1 MRTRLTELLGI
12 EHPVMLAGMGGVSYS
27 ALAAAVS
34 AAGGFGCLGAS
45 TMGDEKMA
53 EEIAAVRQA
62 TDKPFGVDLLTAMPG
77 GMTEQVEIIIEG
89 GASAFVAGLGVPTEV
104 VDLCHRHDVIVVSMC
119 GKVEHAVRAVEA
131 GCDLVVAQG
140 TEAGGHTGQVAS
152 LPLIPQIVDAVGDRV
167 PVVAAGGIFDGRGL
181 AAALA
186 LGRGR
191 DLGGHPLHRDT
202 RGRGV
207 LGYKERLL
215 ASREDQTT
223 VSRAYSGK
231 TMRVVRNE
239 YTDYYD
245 AHPDELKK
253 FPEQLGIAYGNGT
266 MHLGGDS
273 FTDGVDVDRE
283 CYPAGQGVGAIAE
296 LVPAGELV
304 RRFVA
309 EAEET
314 LDRLSRVRRTSG
326 HGS

>member
-27 ALAAAVS
+27 ALATAVS
-34 AAGGFGCLGAS
+34 EAGGFGCLGAS
-45 TMGDEKMA
+45 TMGNDKMV
-53 EEIAAVRQA
+53 EEMAAVRA
-62 TDKPFGVDLLTAMPG
+62 HTAKPFGVDLLTAMPG
-77 GMTEQVEIIIEG
+77 GMRDQVQLIIEG
-89 GASAFVAGLGVPTEV
+89 GATAFVAGLGVPSEV
-104 VDLCHRHDVIVVSMC
+104 VDQCHSNNVIVVSMC
-119 GKVEHAVRAVEA
+119 GKVDHAVRAVDA

-152 LPLIPQIVDAVGDRV
+152 FPLIPQIVDAVGGRV

-186 LGRGR
+186 LGADGIWV
-191 DLGGHPLHRDT
+191 GT
-202 RGRGV
+202 RFIATPEARGV

-231 TMRVVRNE
+231 TMRVVRNA
-239 YTDYYD
+239 YTDHFD
-245 AHPDELKK
+245 SHPDELKK
-253 FPEQLGIAYGNGT
+253 FPEQLGISYGAGV

-273 FTDGVDVDRE
+273 FTDGVDIDKE
-283 CYPAGQGVGAIAE
+283 CYPAGQGIGAITE
-296 LVPAGELV
+296 LVPAAELV

-309 EAEET
+309 EAEAV
-314 LDRLSRVRRTSG
+314 LDHLPSLRGV
-326 HGS
+326 

>member
-1 MRTRLTELLGI
+1 MRTRLTELLGV

-45 TMGDEKMA
+45 TMGNEQMVA
-53 EEIAAVRQA
+53 EMSAVRAA

-77 GMTEQVEIIIEG
+77 GLTDQVKLVIDG

-104 VDLCHRHDVIVVSMC
+104 VDLCHRNDVIVVSMC

-152 LPLIPQIVDAVGDRV
+152 LPLVPQVVDAVGDRV

-181 AAALA
+181 AAALT
-186 LGRGR
+186 LGADGIWV
-191 DLGGHPLHRDT
+191 GT
-202 RGRGV
+202 RFIATPEARGV
-207 LGYKERLL
+207 LGYKEKLL
-215 ASREDQTT
+215 SSREDQTT

-239 YTDYYD
+239 YTDYFD
-245 AHPDELKK
+245 AHPGELKK
-253 FPEQLGIAYGNGT
+253 FPEQMGVSFGAGT
-266 MHLGGDS
+266 LHLGGDS
-273 FTDGVDVDRE
+273 LTEGVDTERE
-283 CYPAGQGVGAIAE
+283 CYPAGQGVGAITE
-296 LVPAGELV
+296 LVPAAELV
-304 RRFVA
+304 QRFVA
-309 EAEET
+309 EAEAA
-314 LDRLSRVRRTSG
+314 LDRLATVR
-326 HGS
+326 

>member
-27 ALAAAVS
+27 ELVSAVS

-45 TMGDEKMA
+45 TMGDEKMSA
-53 EEIAAVRQA
+53 EIAAVRNA

-77 GMTEQVEIIIEG
+77 GMSEQVKIIIEG

-104 VDLCHRHDVIVVSMC
+104 VDLCHQHDVIVVSMC

-131 GCDLVVAQG
+131 GCDVVVAQG
-140 TEAGGHTGQVAS
+140 TEAGGHTGQIAS
-152 LPLIPQIVDAVGDRV
+152 FPLVPQIVDAVGDRV

-186 LGRGR
+186 LGADGVWV
-191 DLGGHPLHRDT
+191 GT
-202 RGRGV
+202 RFIATPEARGV
-207 LGYKERLL
+207 LGYKEKLL
-215 ASREDQTT
+215 TSREDQTT

-231 TMRVVRNE
+231 TMRVVRNA

-253 FPEQLGIAYGNGT
+253 FPEQLSVSYGSGT

-273 FTDGVDVDRE
+273 FTDGVDVDKE
-283 CYPAGQGVGAIAE
+283 CYPAGQGVGGISE

-304 RRFVA
+304 GRFVA
-309 EAEET
+309 EAEDV
-314 LDRLSRVRRTSG
+314 LDRLAGLR
-326 HGS
+326 